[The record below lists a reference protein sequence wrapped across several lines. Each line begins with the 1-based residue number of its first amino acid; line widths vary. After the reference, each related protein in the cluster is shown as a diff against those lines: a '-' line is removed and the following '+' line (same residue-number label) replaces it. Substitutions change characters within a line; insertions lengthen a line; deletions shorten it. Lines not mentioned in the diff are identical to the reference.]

1 MNRPYYPPR
10 PKRRNWLLW
19 GVIAGVLAGV
29 GYYTLGGKN
38 TPQAPGAMPPTPVT
52 VRTLQSQPVRVW
64 TDYSGR
70 LHPVDAAE
78 IRPEVSG
85 RIVKVNFTD
94 GQTVAKGD
102 TLFVIDPGPYE
113 AAVAQAQAALA
124 TAQSNARFAT
134 MEQKRAAAM
143 VKTDAIARR
152 LYDERANANQ
162 VANASIKAAEAALK
176 QAGIDLDRAH
186 VKAPISGRAGR
197 VELTVGNVV
206 QAGPGAPLLTTVVA
220 NRDIYADFEVD
231 EHHYLSAIRS
241 KASGRDAERQ
251 IPVKLSITGDDHHYE
266 GTIYSFDNQL
276 NVGSGTI
283 RARAKFPNRD
293 GALLPGMFV
302 TVSLANAQTAD
313 AVRVPEQAI
322 GFDQSKKYVYTVGKE
337 GTVEYREV
345 TLGESVKGE
354 RIVLSGL
361 NTGDRVI
368 VDGVQHVRPGAPVQ
382 PTEEGSQTVA
392 AAKGN

>member
-1 MNRPYYPPR
+1 M
-10 PKRRNWLLW
+10 
-19 GVIAGVLAGV
+19 
-29 GYYTLGGKN
+29 
-38 TPQAPGAMPPTPVT
+38 
-52 VRTLQSQPVRVW
+52 
-64 TDYSGR
+64 
-70 LHPVDAAE
+70 
-78 IRPEVSG
+78 
-85 RIVKVNFTD
+85 
-94 GQTVAKGD
+94 
-102 TLFVIDPGPYE
+102 
-113 AAVAQAQAALA
+113 AQAQAALA

-176 QAGIDLDRAH
+176 QARIDLDRAH

-251 IPVKLSITGDDHHYE
+251 IPVKLSISGDDHDYE

-354 RIVLSGL
+354 RIVLSVL

-382 PTEEGSQTVA
+382 PTEEGSKTLA
-392 AAKGN
+392 EAKGN